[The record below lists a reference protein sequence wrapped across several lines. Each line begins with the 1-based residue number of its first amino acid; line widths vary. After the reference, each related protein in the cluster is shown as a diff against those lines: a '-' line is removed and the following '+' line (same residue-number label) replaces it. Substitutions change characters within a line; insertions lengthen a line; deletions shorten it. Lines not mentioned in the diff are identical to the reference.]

1 MDSFQELSRVEST
14 QSNGCS
20 PLQHFNKD
28 AMEEGGGGVGGG
40 CEGGRKKTRTHTCTS
55 RYRGRESIAIIRGQV
70 QW

>member
-28 AMEEGGGGVGGG
+28 AMERGGARVGA
-40 CEGGRKKTRTHTCTS
+40 RKHARTHAQADTEV
-55 RYRGRESIAIIRGQV
+55 GNPLP
-70 QW
+70 

>member
-28 AMEEGGGGVGGG
+28 AMEGGGARVGA
-40 CEGGRKKTRTHTCTS
+40 RKHARTHAQADTEV
-55 RYRGRESIAIIRGQV
+55 GNPLP
-70 QW
+70 